1 MPHSQTL
8 HFPTNFSPDLVLLKY
23 FTFIPSHT
31 HSLFTLTSTIYL
43 FTDSHNH
50 FFFKFSFKTLKQT
63 QFICNVTTTRM
74 TWTPMNK
81 NESARNYI
89 QFSSCDSLQKRVS
102 CRDELYKTSRQRWC
116 DKLDVCLHPS
126 SGDTFLSTCQ
136 LLQLDRGN
144 NRLEHHR
151 CRSVDVL
158 VLVLHSHQNRPAQ
171 RIPVNEYTY

>member
-1 MPHSQTL
+1 MPHGQTL

-81 NESARNYI
+81 NYLAETNFTKRAGKGGVINWTSAYI
-89 QFSSCDSLQKRVS
+89 QAVATLSSRYANFSNSTEATTAWNTIVAD
-102 CRDELYKTSRQRWC
+102 
-116 DKLDVCLHPS
+116 PS
-126 SGDTFLSTCQ
+126 TFLCWFYTVIRIVQ
-136 LLQLDRGN
+136 LK
-144 NRLEHHR
+144 
-151 CRSVDVL
+151 
-158 VLVLHSHQNRPAQ
+158 
-171 RIPVNEYTY
+171 EYL